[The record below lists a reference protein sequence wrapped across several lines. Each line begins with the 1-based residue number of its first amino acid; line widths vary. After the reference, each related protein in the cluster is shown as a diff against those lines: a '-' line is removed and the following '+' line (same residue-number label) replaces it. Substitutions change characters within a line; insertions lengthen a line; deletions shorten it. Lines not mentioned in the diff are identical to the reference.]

1 MLKNYFK
8 IAWRNLL
15 RNKVR
20 TTIHILG
27 LSLGIAICFLIFNIV
42 WHAYSFDNFH
52 PDGDRI
58 YRIVTENDY
67 GEMKY
72 SYPAAPGPLG
82 EVLDQ
87 ELAGIEQ
94 VGRIYTLG
102 ETHAS
107 IPDENKNFGRKDYI
121 TFADPGFFKVF
132 PRTWLA
138 GNPET
143 VLKEPN
149 QVVISEKSLQT
160 YFPNLSIDQVIGKE
174 LQFVDSDTIM
184 ATVVGVVEDYQ
195 ENTDFIFQ
203 DFISFSTIAKNEKE
217 DWYGLHS
224 WTNINSSSQLFFKSS
239 LGTTAASLKQGLKGI
254 AGKYY
259 ADEEE
264 GSTTFDVEAL
274 SELHFSY
281 GLINEAGAS
290 KQLIKGLLIIGAII
304 LILACLNFINLET
317 AQAIGRAKEVGI
329 RKTLG
334 GNKLQLMFQFLAET
348 YLLVLGAT
356 LLGLLFSDLILKTFQ
371 SYLPEGF
378 SLPYLAGYNLVF
390 LFFFG
395 MVLTLISGF
404 YPALILANYQPQ
416 RALKGEK
423 MGSSKFS
430 FGVFLR
436 KNLTV
441 LQFSVSMVFLIL
453 VMVIGSQL
461 KYISSQPVGFDKDA
475 VVYAYLPFMAGFEK
489 ASLYQDQVSQMS
501 FVEGASLGGDA
512 ISSSGIWT
520 SDVSV
525 PVDTTEAE
533 FFTQV
538 KNVDSSFV
546 KVNGVEILSG
556 RNLTQNRTEV
566 LVNESFLKEAGISSP
581 QEILG
586 SSITIGG
593 GPKSVVGIMKD
604 FNSRSLKEEIM
615 PMVFLQNPDY
625 YNVISIKLGKGIN
638 LESAL
643 QSLKESFLG
652 VYPYEE
658 VDFRF
663 LDEEIAQFYEEDVRI
678 QKILSFSSI
687 LAIIISGM
695 GLFGLSSFTISQ
707 RLKEISLRKI
717 LGASIPQLLALISK
731 EYLILTG
738 IAFLLASAPTFWLAK
753 QFLQSYAYR
762 IAMPYFQFFL
772 GGGMLLT
779 LCLLIVGVHS
789 YLASTS
795 NPAEVLK
802 DE

>member
-15 RNKVR
+15 RNKLR
-20 TTIHILG
+20 TAIHILG

-52 PDGDRI
+52 PDKERI
-58 YRIVTENDY
+58 YRIITENDY

-82 EVLDQ
+82 EVLGE
-87 ELAGIEQ
+87 ELAGIEE
-94 VGRIYTLG
+94 VGRLYTLG
-102 ETHAS
+102 QTHAS
-107 IPDENKNFGRKDYI
+107 IPEENKNFGRKNYI
-121 TFADPGFFKVF
+121 SFADPGFFKVL

-143 VLKEPN
+143 ALQEPN
-149 QVVISEKSLQT
+149 QVVISEKSLNT
-160 YFPNLSIDQVIGKE
+160 YFPNQPLDQVLGKE
-174 LQFVDSDTIM
+174 LRYVDADTIM
-184 ATVVGVVEDYQ
+184 ATIVGVIQDYD

-203 DFISFSTIAKNEKE
+203 DFISFSTIKKNEKE

-224 WTNINSSSQLFFKSS
+224 WTNINSSSQVFFKSGNGIS
-239 LGTTAASLKQGLKGI
+239 ASNLQEGLNAI

-264 GSTTFDVEAL
+264 GSTSFGLEPL

-281 GLINEAGAS
+281 GLLDETGAS
-290 KQLIKGLLIIGAII
+290 KELIKGLLIVGAII

-317 AQAIGRAKEVGI
+317 AQAISRAKEVGI

-334 GNKLQLMFQFLAET
+334 GNKFQLMFQFLAET

-356 LLGLLFSDLILKTFQ
+356 LLGLVFSDLILKTFQ
-371 SYLPEGF
+371 SYLPDGF
-378 SLPYLAGYNLVF
+378 TMPYLAGYNLIFIV
-390 LFFFG
+390 LFG
-395 MVLTLISGF
+395 VLLTLVSGI
-404 YPALILANYQPQ
+404 YPSLVLANYQPQ

-423 MGSSKFS
+423 MGSAKFS
-430 FGVFLR
+430 FGAFLR

-441 LQFSVSMVFLIL
+441 LQFTVSMVFLIL

-461 KYISSQPVGFDKDA
+461 KYISSQPVGFEKDA

-489 ASLYQDQVSQMS
+489 ASLLQSQVTQMS

-512 ISSSGIWT
+512 ISSNGIWT
-520 SDVSV
+520 SDVKV
-525 PVDTTEAE
+525 PVDSAEME

-546 KVNGVEILSG
+546 QVNGVELLAG
-556 RNLTQNRTEV
+556 RNLTQNQTEV
-566 LVNESFLKEAGISSP
+566 LVNERFLKEAGINSA

-586 SSITIGG
+586 SFITIGG
-593 GPKSVVGIMKD
+593 GPKSVVGVMKD
-604 FNSRSLKEEIM
+604 FNSRSLKEEIL

-625 YNVISIKLGKGIN
+625 YNVISVKLGKRIN
-638 LESAL
+638 LETAL
-643 QSLKESFLG
+643 LGLRESYTS
-652 VYPYEE
+652 VYPFEE
-658 VDFRF
+658 IDFKF
-663 LDEEIAQFYEEDVRI
+663 LDEEIAKFYEEDQRI
-678 QKILSFSSI
+678 RNILGFSSMIAI
-687 LAIIISGM
+687 LISGM

-707 RLKEISLRKI
+707 RLKEISVRKI
-717 LGASIPQLLALISK
+717 LGASIAQILGLISK
-731 EYLILTG
+731 EYVMLVSIS
-738 IAFLLASAPTFWLAK
+738 FLLAAYPTYWLAK
-753 QFLQSYAYR
+753 EFLESYSYRIDMPYLQFL
-762 IAMPYFQFFL
+762 M
-772 GGGMLLT
+772 GGLALLV
-779 LCLLIVGVHS
+779 LCIGIVGAHS
-789 YLASTS
+789 WVAAKS
-795 NPAEVLK
+795 NPAEILK